1 MPAHLKLFRLLLV
14 LLIVSLAW
22 ALLLGR
28 GGVLRNREISAEIS
42 GLQATNATQKIRNE
56 AMNAEVQDLQTGTD
70 ALEERARTDLGMVRQ
85 GETFFR
91 FVEAAPVAATPAVAP
106 PAAAH

>member
-1 MPAHLKLFRLLLV
+1 MPAHLKVFRLLLV

-22 ALLLGR
+22 ALFLGR
-28 GGVLRNREISAEIS
+28 GGLLRNREISAEIS
-42 GLQATNATQKIRNE
+42 SLQVANTHQKIRNE

-91 FVEAAPVAATPAVAP
+91 FVEAAPGVASPAVTP
-106 PAAAH
+106 PAAQH

>member
-22 ALLLGR
+22 ALVLGR

-85 GETFFR
+85 GEIFFR
-91 FVEAAPVAATPAVAP
+91 FVEAAPVAATPTVAP